1 MAGFGVLRSSDFSPM
16 GRKGRR
22 EVKEYEDQLV
32 DREIMGIAIEWAD
45 SSKYYYKIMEI
56 GLFSG

>member
-1 MAGFGVLRSSDFSPM
+1 MLRSSDFSPM